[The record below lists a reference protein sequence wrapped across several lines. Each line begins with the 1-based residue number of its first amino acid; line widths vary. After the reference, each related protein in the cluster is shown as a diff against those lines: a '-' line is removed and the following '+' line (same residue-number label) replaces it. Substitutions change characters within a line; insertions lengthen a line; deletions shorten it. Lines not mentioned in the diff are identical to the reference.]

1 MDDFIISYYDL
12 VDNEELDDALVN
24 NIKQEGYLYSM
35 REKMNELLND
45 KNIKL

>member
-12 VDNEELDDALVN
+12 VDNEELDDAIAN

-45 KNIKL
+45 NE

>member
-12 VDNEELDDALVN
+12 ADNEEELDDALVN

-35 REKMNELLND
+35 REKMNELLN
-45 KNIKL
+45 NSE